1 MEAKKPLTLE
11 AYLEGRNKTAFGRA
25 CGFKH
30 GHQIFAY
37 VRRRNGKPPLKR
49 IGADVAR
56 RIVRA
61 SGGALTFETLLG
73 EPETPPAQ
81 QEAA

>member
-1 MEAKKPLTLE
+1 MDTKKPLTLE

-37 VRRRNGKPPLKR
+37 MRRRNGKPPLKR

-61 SGGALTFETLLG
+61 SAGALTFEALLG
-73 EPETPPAQ
+73 EPEMPPQ